1 VSDAIAIKGI
11 KDGLLV
17 TVNGGGAWAE
27 TAPALMTRIDQSADF
42 FRGAKLSLDVGPRAI
57 NAADLGQ
64 LRDTLSERNVSLV
77 AVLSESVATTRAAQ
91 ALGLK
96 IALATAPPPSVQAR
110 IDAEADPEEL
120 REDAV
125 LVRRTMRSGRSV
137 RHAGNVVVLGDV
149 NPGAEIMASGDV
161 IVWGRLRGVVHAGA
175 EIIASG
181 DVIVWGRLRGVVHA
195 GAEGDT
201 SAVVCALDLAPTQLR
216 IAGHIAVSP
225 PQKGQPIPEMA
236 RVKDGQIV
244 AERWKARDR

>member
-1 VSDAIAIKGI
+1 LFDYHYNRRLVSDAIAIKGI

-42 FRGAKLSLDVGPRAI
+42 FRGARLSLDVGPRAI

-175 EIIASG
+175 E
-181 DVIVWGRLRGVVHA
+181 
-195 GAEGDT
+195 GDT

>member
-1 VSDAIAIKGI
+1 LFDYHYNRRLVSDAIAIKGI

-77 AVLSESVATTRAAQ
+77 AVLSESLATTRAAQ

-175 EIIASG
+175 E
-181 DVIVWGRLRGVVHA
+181 
-195 GAEGDT
+195 GDT

>member
-1 VSDAIAIKGI
+1 LFDYHYNRRLVSDAIAIKGI

-42 FRGAKLSLDVGPRAI
+42 FRGARLSLDVGPRAI

-149 NPGAEIMASGDV
+149 NPGAEI
-161 IVWGRLRGVVHAGA
+161 
-175 EIIASG
+175 IASG

>member
-1 VSDAIAIKGI
+1 MSDAISIKGI

-17 TVNGGGAWAE
+17 TVNGGGEWVQ

-42 FRGAKLSLDVGPRAI
+42 FRGAKLSLDVGARAI
-57 NAADLGQ
+57 NAADLGR
-64 LRDTLSERNVSLV
+64 LRDLLSERNVSLV
-77 AVLSESVATTRAAQ
+77 TVLSESMVTTKAAQ

-96 IALATAPPPSVQAR
+96 IALAAAPPPTAQAQ

-125 LVRRTMRSGRSV
+125 LVRRTLRSGRSV
-137 RHAGNVVVLGDV
+137 RHAGNVIVLGDV
-149 NPGAEIMASGDV
+149 NP
-161 IVWGRLRGVVHAGA
+161 GA

-201 SAVVCALDLAPTQLR
+201 GAVVCALDLAPTQLR
-216 IAGHIAVSP
+216 IAGYIAVSP
-225 PQKGQPIPEMA
+225 PSKGQPQPEMA
-236 RVKDGQIV
+236 RVKDGQIT
-244 AERWKARDR
+244 AERWKGR

>member
-1 VSDAIAIKGI
+1 LFDYHYNRRLVSDAIAIKGI

-149 NPGAEIMASGDV
+149 NPGAEI
-161 IVWGRLRGVVHAGA
+161 
-175 EIIASG
+175 IASG

>member
-1 VSDAIAIKGI
+1 LFDYHYNRRLVSDAIAIKGI

-42 FRGAKLSLDVGPRAI
+42 FRGARLSLDVGPRAI

-96 IALATAPPPSVQAR
+96 IALAAAPPPSVQDR

-149 NPGAEIMASGDV
+149 NP
-161 IVWGRLRGVVHAGA
+161 GA